1 MAEHN
6 EVEETAAEN
15 APHLPADV
23 APAGVLAPPQMDKPA
38 ETPASLSDVGSR
50 DTEKVE
56 AVAAPEP
63 SPRNVHGIKWALAVF
78 SILVSTF
85 LFALD
90 NTIVADIQP
99 AIVNRFGEV
108 GKLSWLA
115 VAFLISAIGTN
126 LFWSVS
132 SSPTSYMR

>member
-1 MAEHN
+1 MGEENVVEKTADKVADNMA
-6 EVEETAAEN
+6 
-15 APHLPADV
+15 APLPAAV
-23 APAGVLAPPQMDKPA
+23 PQGETTTEKTTG
-38 ETPASLSDVGSR
+38 TPASLSDHDSN
-50 DTEKVE
+50 DAEKADGTPV
-56 AVAAPEP
+56 VPT
-63 SPRNVHGIKWALAVF
+63 SPRNVHGVKWALAVF

-115 VAFLISAIGTN
+115 VAFLIAAIGTN
-126 LFWSVS
+126 LFWYAAVLGNL
-132 SSPTSYMR
+132 